1 MDDRTRPVTL
11 RLSQAAEVR
20 LGRQRAPQYE
30 QGDHL
35 TPYLRSANVLDG
47 SLDLA
52 DVKSMNFDPVEQSI
66 FGLVPGDVLMT
77 EGSGSAETVGTSA
90 VWGAEIPGTVCF
102 QNTLLRLRP
111 RTGVTDGRF
120 LAWWA
125 RHAHSSGQIAAV
137 TTGANIQHIGSDG
150 LKDLRIHVPAVDEQR
165 RIADFLD
172 DRVARIDQIITAR
185 RAQMVALSELNQ
197 RQLVDELLG
206 AGESPLGKAPWFRE
220 GIATVRLSTVWTVID
235 CKHRTPTY
243 QGSGFPVISPGD
255 VAPDRL
261 DLSRATRFVNQEDF
275 DDLAD
280 DLRRCRRGDLV
291 YSRNASAGTAA
302 YVDTDQPFSMGQ
314 DVCRITSR
322 EANQLYLAYCLNF
335 LTEPQLDSVR
345 VGSTFTRIN
354 VDQIKALTI
363 PMRHLKDQIAV
374 ASTCD
379 RIVDECRAQEVVLD
393 RVSQLLTA
401 YKQSLITAAVTGELD
416 VTTAGSGIPS

>member
-1 MDDRTRPVTL
+1 MYLT
-11 RLSQAAEVR
+11 LSQ
-20 LGRQRAPQYE
+20 LWLDRAI
-30 QGDHL
+30 L
-35 TPYLRSANVLDG
+35 TSYGAKMPRTSWEAMA
-47 SLDLA
+47 DLA
-52 DVKSMNFDPVEQSI
+52 LPD
-66 FGLVPGDVLMT
+66 LV
-77 EGSGSAETVGTSA
+77 
-90 VWGAEIPGTVCF
+90 
-102 QNTLLRLRP
+102 
-111 RTGVTDGRF
+111 
-120 LAWWA
+120 LA
-125 RHAHSSGQIAAV
+125 
-137 TTGANIQHIGSDG
+137 
-150 LKDLRIHVPAVDEQR
+150 EQR

-416 VTTAGSGIPS
+416 VTTAGSGIPG

>member
-1 MDDRTRPVTL
+1 MVAVAEPSEE
-11 RLSQAAEVR
+11 RLPSVQLEHVGSGNGELTGELVLAQPDGMVR
-20 LGRQRAPQYE
+20 FR
-30 QGDHL
+30 
-35 TPYLRSANVLDG
+35 
-47 SLDLA
+47 
-52 DVKSMNFDPVEQSI
+52 
-66 FGLVPGDVLMT
+66 PGDVLF
-77 EGSGSAETVGTSA
+77 SK
-90 VWGAEIPGTVCF
+90 
-102 QNTLLRLRP
+102 LRP
-111 RTGVTDGRF
+111 YLAKSLLVDSDLHGSSEFLCLRPGPDLDPRF
-120 LAWWA
+120 LMYLTLSQLWLDRAILT
-125 RHAHSSGQIAAV
+125 SY
-137 TTGANIQHIGSDG
+137 GAKMPRTSWEAMA
-150 LKDLRIHVPAVDEQR
+150 DLALPDLVLAEQR